1 MQTEPP
7 RSDKSRCLGK
17 ATAENEVQGHIKNW
31 GTHQYKIS
39 WPFKLQEEH
48 RGRRLLGRGGGF
60 HKQIKNLG
68 DPSAIG

>member
-1 MQTEPP
+1 M
-7 RSDKSRCLGK
+7 
-17 ATAENEVQGHIKNW
+17 AENEVQGHIKNW

-48 RGRRLLGRGGGF
+48 RGRRLLGVEGGF